1 MGQTLSGGGA
11 GLGSLVCRKITPTR
25 PVGARVAQALGRCTN
40 TPPTAGLLATPRVFT
55 GCPTLGVI
63 EKAASF

>member
-40 TPPTAGLLATPRVFT
+40 TPPTAGLQATPRFSLVA
-55 GCPTLGVI
+55 PPLG
-63 EKAASF
+63 